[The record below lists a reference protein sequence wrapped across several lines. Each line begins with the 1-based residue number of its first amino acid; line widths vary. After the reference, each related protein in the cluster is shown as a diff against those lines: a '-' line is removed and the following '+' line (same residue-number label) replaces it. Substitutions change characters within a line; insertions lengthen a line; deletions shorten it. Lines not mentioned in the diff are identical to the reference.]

1 MNLIAHDLVIVS
13 PMSSMSGYVTYIQY
27 TAGTNKGG
35 VRQGDLFNSPFKLG
49 ASAPDYTSARVVETF
64 TGTSGTASWF
74 PVYDG
79 DATEAKARI
88 TAITTAGGT
97 SVAVADNASVTVGD
111 DGKSLTFSNGSG
123 TAIDAT
129 DTVKVAYVYDNIRI
143 PQNDLPIYNAEMKSI
158 PLLAKAR
165 RIAVY
170 FSNIAAFQMKTDY
183 GVDLSASLAEQS
195 VGELEREID
204 EEITNALY
212 ENAGTDATLTW
223 SKTLPLGVSKQDHY
237 DAFRETLEAARTK
250 IYNATKKFNPNW
262 LLCARDVIQVLSFIR
277 GWTPSPQGSQAGP
290 YFAGTVEGLKVFVA
304 PNIPQGKFVVGVLG
318 NDMYSA
324 AAVYAPYMA
333 IVPTQLLGYA
343 DGGMSQGFSTLYDF
357 KMLNPD
363 LIVKGEIVD

>member
-35 VRQGDLFNSPFKLG
+35 VSQGDIFNSPFKLG
-49 ASAPDYTSARVVETF
+49 ASAPDYTSARVVESF
-64 TGTSGTASWF
+64 TGATSPVTASWF

-79 DATEAKARI
+79 DATEAKPRI
-88 TAITTAGGT
+88 TSITTNAGV
-97 SVAVADNASVTVGD
+97 SVPVAADASVTVGT
-111 DGKSLTFSNGSG
+111 DGKTLTLSNGTG
-123 TAIDAT
+123 TAIGAT

-212 ENAGTDATLTW
+212 ENAGTDSTLTW
-223 SKTLPLGVSKQDHY
+223 SKSLPVGVSKQDHY

-290 YFAGTVEGLKVFVA
+290 YFAGTVEASLSLVCWAMICIQPRLSTRRIWLNRNNRSTAQKCA
-304 PNIPQGKFVVGVLG
+304 LNLYGVSD
-318 NDMYSA
+318 N
-324 AAVYAPYMA
+324 
-333 IVPTQLLGYA
+333 
-343 DGGMSQGFSTLYDF
+343 
-357 KMLNPD
+357 
-363 LIVKGEIVD
+363 LI